1 MCARVDVLVQE
12 VDGGLQADLLHRIE
26 RQLVLSFA
34 VGVCLLEDAVR
45 CQDSLDHR
53 HGKRCAGL

>member
-1 MCARVDVLVQE
+1 MLMQE

-26 RQLVLSFA
+26 RQKTLSFA
-34 VGVCLLEDAVR
+34 VGVCPLEDAVG

-53 HGKRCAGL
+53 QGKRGAGL